1 MAAEGFDPLRVLRVL
16 AEHEVAFVVVGG
28 FAVASHGVVRATEDL
43 DLVVDRGL
51 PNAERLAAALAG
63 LGARD
68 SAGGVP
74 VAPETIVRSV
84 DLRFETAAGAVHLLR
99 EVDGVP
105 RYGELQRERVS
116 VEGIEF
122 ERPTL
127 EALKAMKRAAGR
139 DKDLVDL
146 AELNELER
154 Q

>member
-1 MAAEGFDPLRVLRVL
+1 MTAESFDPLRILRAL
-16 AEHEVAFVVVGG
+16 NQHEVEYVVVGG

-63 LGARD
+63 LGAHE

-74 VAPETIVRSV
+74 VSPEALVRSV
-84 DLRFETAAGAVHLLR
+84 DLTFKTVAGAVHLLR
-99 EVDGVP
+99 EVAGIP
-105 RYGELQRERVS
+105 RYGALSRERVS
-116 VEGIEF
+116 VEGVEF

-127 EALKAMKRAAGR
+127 EALRAMKRAAGR

-146 AELNELER
+146 AELDELER
-154 Q
+154 E